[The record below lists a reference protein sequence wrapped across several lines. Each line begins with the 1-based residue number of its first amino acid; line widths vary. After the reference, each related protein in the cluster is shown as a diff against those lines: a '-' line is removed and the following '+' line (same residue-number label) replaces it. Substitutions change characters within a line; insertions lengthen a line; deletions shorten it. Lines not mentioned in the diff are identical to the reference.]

1 MKNCTTKITFTVPVQ
16 LDLQSPALGKYGLLY
31 RDYLKAHRNGYY
43 TALLVSGKLPDH
55 LREIDE
61 DARRLRDNMLPKYMR
76 MYEITEQL
84 KAEDQTE
91 WIRRMNTVM
100 HQIDE
105 FILSA
110 VVYQ

>member
-1 MKNCTTKITFTVPVQ
+1 MKNGTTKNAFAVPGK
-16 LDLQSPALGKYGLLY
+16 LDLQSLSLGKYGLLY
-31 RDYLKAHRNGYY
+31 RDYLKTHRNGYY

-55 LREIDE
+55 LHEIDE
-61 DARRLRDNMLPKYMR
+61 DARRLRDNLLPKYMR
-76 MYEITEQL
+76 MYDITEQL

-91 WIRRMNTVM
+91 WIRRMNTIM

-105 FILSA
+105 FILSE

>member
-31 RDYLKAHRNGYY
+31 RDYLKSHCNGYY

-61 DARRLRDNMLPKYMR
+61 ESRRLRDNMLPKYMR

-105 FILSA
+105 FILSE